1 MAAMTHRKRVLLIG
15 VYAILPAALIV
26 LMLLGWMLSAE
37 KATVILQAANST
49 DGLYRAEV
57 VRADPGVSSSYEYVV
72 RLMPARVT
80 TLAKSFH
87 GLPFA
92 PLYVALD
99 VHHEPDKLM
108 VTWSDKHEVT
118 IQCEGCGGTAPGKE
132 RWRGIVLRYELR

>member
-1 MAAMTHRKRVLLIG
+1 MTHRKRVLLIG

-72 RLMPARVT
+72 RLMPANVLICETRPGRV
-80 TLAKSFH
+80 SFRS
-87 GLPFA
+87 A
-92 PLYVALD
+92 IWMRRRVEAAMIR
-99 VHHEPDKLM
+99 VRKNAM
-108 VTWSDKHEVT
+108 R
-118 IQCEGCGGTAPGKE
+118 Q
-132 RWRGIVLRYELR
+132 IVSR